1 MFAEVFKSEIPRNSY
16 FEFINFRKYQYL
28 SKMLTEKQLVDYLD
42 KILVDQI
49 QFQTY
54 VELQITNK
62 HLDLAE
68 IVDQDQIRIDLA
80 GINQIDGSIHFFEAE
95 TQLHVQHPAIYRKFC
110 DYCYLVCP
118 DNQFDYKLDS
128 ETRQQQFNWAI
139 ETGLG
144 IITISDGGK
153 LRVRVHANRQNLD
166 PIIRKEVLRLM
177 NKRFK
182 IRFDT
187 VPLWERTRRKITS

>member
-1 MFAEVFKSEIPRNSY
+1 M
-16 FEFINFRKYQYL
+16 L
-28 SKMLTEKQLVDYLD
+28 SEKQLVDYLD
-42 KILVDQI
+42 RILIDQI

-62 HLDLAE
+62 HLDLAA
-68 IVDQDQIRIDLA
+68 IVDQDLIRIDLA

-118 DNQFDYKLDS
+118 DSQLDQLD
-128 ETRQQQFNWAI
+128 TLTKQQQFDWANEI
-139 ETGLG
+139 GLG
-144 IITISDGGK
+144 IITFSEGGK
-153 LRVRVHANRQNLD
+153 MRVRVHANRQILD
-166 PIIRKEVLRLM
+166 PIIRKEVLRVM

-182 IRFDT
+182 IRFDNI
-187 VPLWERTRRKITS
+187 PLWDRTRGNITK

>member
-1 MFAEVFKSEIPRNSY
+1 
-16 FEFINFRKYQYL
+16 
-28 SKMLTEKQLVDYLD
+28 MLTEKLLIEHLD
-42 KILVDQI
+42 KVLTNKI

-54 VELQITNK
+54 TELQITSK
-62 HLDLAE
+62 YLDVSEILSE
-68 IVDQDQIRIDLA
+68 IVDQEQIRIDLA
-80 GINQIDGSIHFFEAE
+80 GINQYDGSIHFFEAE

-118 DNQFDYKLDS
+118 DSQFDLLDTITKQ
-128 ETRQQQFNWAI
+128 EQFSWATEI
-139 ETGLG
+139 GLG
-144 IITISDGGK
+144 IITISEEGK

-187 VPLWERTRRKITS
+187 VPLWQKTRKKTN

>member
-1 MFAEVFKSEIPRNSY
+1 
-16 FEFINFRKYQYL
+16 
-28 SKMLTEKQLVDYLD
+28 MLTEKQLIDHLD
-42 KILVDQI
+42 RILTDQI
-49 QFQTY
+49 LFQTY

-68 IVDQDQIRIDLA
+68 IVDQELIRIDLA

-118 DNQFDYKLDS
+118 DSAIDQLDTITKQEQFK
-128 ETRQQQFNWAI
+128 WANEI
-139 ETGLG
+139 RLG
-144 IITISDGGK
+144 IITISEEGK
-153 LRVRVHANRQNLD
+153 LRIRAHANQQNLD
-166 PIIRKEVLRLM
+166 PIIRKEVLRAM

-187 VPLWERTRRKITS
+187 VPLWERTRKETS